1 MFLKKLLHS
10 DTKTRNVIIVG
21 VVAAITKII
30 SNLVKYTLINSL
42 VGGLHLQVAFLTA
55 LVKIGGT
62 FGSALV
68 TIISVPILYPILKQF
83 FIPEKSRTKAI
94 SE

>member
-1 MFLKKLLHS
+1 M
-10 DTKTRNVIIVG
+10 IIVG

-42 VGGLHLQVAFLTA
+42 VGGLHLQVAFWTA

-68 TIISVPILYPILKQF
+68 TVISVPILYPILKQF
-83 FIPEKSRTKAI
+83 FTQEHVHAKTI

>member
-1 MFLKKLLHS
+1 MHA
-10 DTKTRNVIIVG
+10 DDKTSNVIIVG
-21 VVAAITKII
+21 IVAAITKII
-30 SNLVKYTLINSL
+30 SNLVKYTIINSI
-42 VGGLHLQVAFLTA
+42 VGGLQFQVAFLAA

-68 TIISVPILYPILKQF
+68 TIISVPILYPILKQIF
-83 FIPEKSRTKAI
+83 SHHAQPKTI

>member
-1 MFLKKLLHS
+1 MHS
-10 DTKTRNVIIVG
+10 ETKPHNVIIVG

-30 SNLVKYTLINSL
+30 SNLVKYTIINSV
-42 VGGLHLQVAFLTA
+42 VGSLQLNVAFLTA

-68 TIISVPILYPILKQF
+68 TIISVPILYPILKQVF
-83 FIPEKSRTKAI
+83 DYEHAHTKTI